1 MSQQLRVPSEDTRTA
16 PATRIAGPAAA
27 LVLTAD
33 GVDNGIRWRPGERLH
48 HLFERRCDEFKTK
61 GDPDHLAVD
70 DGELRMTY
78 AQLDAQANQLAR
90 HLLAQGVSPGDRVG
104 LFVDK
109 SAFAYLVMLA
119 ASKIHAAYVPLD
131 AAFPADRI
139 SFIVADAGVR
149 TILTISALA
158 SRLDRVDAT
167 VIRVDTVVRVDER
180 VDIDLPEAR
189 RIGPDELAPANDDLA
204 YIIYT
209 SGTTGQPKGVAI
221 NQVNICNFVQVAA
234 ETYGLRADDRVYQG
248 MTIAF
253 DFSVE
258 EIWVPLVCG
267 ATLVPSTSSGPL
279 VGRDLAAFLAR
290 HRVTALCCVPTLLA
304 TIEED
309 VPELRFILVSGE
321 ACPPHLV
328 SRWHRPG
335 RTLLNVYGPT
345 ETSVTATYARLA
357 PDQPLTIGVPLPT
370 YSVVIL
376 DDDQRALP
384 RGETGEIGIAGICLS
399 PGYVNRD
406 DLTTRTFVP
415 DNVGILNNPS
425 RRIYRT
431 GDLGRVNHD
440 GNIEYLG
447 RIDSQVKIRGYRIE
461 LTEIESVLLRLPRV
475 AQAAVTSYEPN
486 PGLVE
491 LAAFYTRR
499 AGAPPLDHGH
509 ALMELRAKL
518 PSYMVPAYLE
528 ELPDLPRLP
537 SDKVDRKR
545 LPAPSRP
552 RLQPTRSAVVAP
564 AGAAEAAL
572 ADLLAELLRVRQVSV
587 EDDFFADLGAD
598 SLIMA
603 RYCTRVRERFRTDVS
618 IKDMY
623 LNPSVRA
630 LAVVVTGV
638 LDADAPA
645 APVEPPPLPLR
656 VPSGLRYYGCAAA
669 QALFGLAFML
679 LISIVMVTGYGWI
692 STGAG
697 LYDRALRSLTFGVL
711 VFLAATLLPVAMKWL
726 LIGKWRA
733 RTFPIWGLTYL
744 RFWIVKR
751 VVRTSPLVLF
761 RGSPL
766 YSLYLRTLGAKVGPC
781 VVVLSRSVPVCTD
794 LITLGAGTVIRKDV
808 HFLGYRAEAGWITT
822 GPITLGQNVQ
832 IGDGSVLEIDTVMGD
847 NAQLCHASSL
857 QAGKVVPVGATFHG
871 SPAIP
876 SRTGNFLAPWKACS
890 RSRRAYYSIGQ
901 LLGRVLV
908 DTQTIVVLV
917 VLATAIDISTVAG
930 SLLMF
935 FGAIPVGLLLAVVV
949 PRLANLFLVADR
961 AYPLYGW
968 HWTCFQIVTRFSNVR
983 IFNILFG
990 DSSYILGYLRAIG
1003 WRFNRVR
1010 QTGSNFGVEQKH
1022 DSPFLCDISGG
1033 VLVSDGLSMVNARFG
1048 SSSFA
1053 LSRVTIGS
1061 ESFLGNDIVFPAGAR
1076 VGENC
1081 LLATKV
1087 MIPIDGPVREGV
1099 GLLGSP
1105 PFEIPRSVR
1114 RDARFDEFKT
1124 GKEFRRRLSRKNRS
1138 NLATMGLFLLSR
1150 WLLFYLPVLIV
1161 VRVEGLLDPAWSNP
1175 FVLAAGLAL
1184 ALAQTVVHVV
1194 LLNWIVLG
1202 FRRLRPLYCSIY
1214 DRRFWR
1220 HERYWKLGDAQFLA
1234 LFNGTPFKPLIL
1246 RLLGV
1251 RIGRRVY
1258 DDGCGIPERTLV
1270 EIGDYCTLNEGSTL
1284 QSHSLEDGTFKS
1296 DRIRLGNGC
1305 TVGTGTLVHYA
1316 VDLAD
1321 AVDVTPGSFVMKG
1334 SSAPAGT
1341 TWRGNPA
1348 RQVRTAPDRV
1358 RPGPTGPEY
1367 GLARTVNAA
1376 AQAPTSGWL
1385 PAVPVP
1391 GAAPDPTAAAPPPN
1405 ARDAAAG
1412 TQGGSALPRRASG
1425 SASPRPEPSD
1435 ISAWATPVDP
1445 PAAYFTP
1452 ANDIEERLL
1461 AATGEGGTDA
1471 LATSVAEVAFGD
1483 RVESRPTERTPVEE
1497 TTPWSRYA
1505 HVGEDLGRPT
1515 MMQKTIAPDQVDDY
1529 LERGYDRV
1537 CGFVHRA
1544 NEVAHLT
1551 TPAKLHT
1558 ALGLGYAGS
1567 PFQRDA
1573 ETAYVLRWPAHR
1585 PSLYRIPYGGQNDV
1599 AMWAM
1604 EGWVIERAPFRGNG
1618 FAPGDSNDVIAEFKV
1633 DSARLPH
1640 GSQLWRISSNGTEA
1654 LIAILDSDIPI
1665 WRKVAAAGEGSTVL
1679 RATVLL
1685 PVLPASPARGRSGD
1699 EGLAWRTE
1707 TLDAETYVAVFTS
1720 RQRHE
1725 NRTAEPMETIDVK
1738 FARLI
1743 RDWPNESLSLAVHS
1757 GTATGEGGT
1766 DALATSVAEVAFG
1779 DRVESRP
1786 TERTPVEETTPWSRY
1801 AHVGEDLG
1809 RPTMMQKTIA
1819 PDQVDDYLE
1828 RGYDRVCGF
1837 VHRANEV
1844 AHLTTPAK
1852 LHTALGLGYAGSP
1865 FQRDAETAY
1874 VLRWPAHRPSL
1885 YRIPYGGQNDVAMWA
1900 MEGWVIERAP
1910 FRGNGFA
1917 PGDSNDVIAEFKVD
1931 SARLPHGSQLWRIS
1945 SDGTETLIAVL
1956 DSDIPIWRKVEVR
1969 G

>member
-1 MSQQLRVPSEDTRTA
+1 MSEQLRLRSEDTRTA
-16 PATRIAGPAAA
+16 PATNQIAGPAAA

-48 HLFERRCDEFKTK
+48 HLFERRCDEFKTE

-78 AQLDAQANQLAR
+78 AQLDALANQLAR

-158 SRLDRVDAT
+158 GRLDGVDAT
-167 VIRVDTVVRVDER
+167 VIQVDTVVRVDER
-180 VDIDLPEAR
+180 VDIDLPDAR
-189 RIGPDELAPANDDLA
+189 RIGPDELAPADDDLA

-258 EIWVPLVCG
+258 EIWVPLICG
-267 ATLVPSTSSGPL
+267 ATLVPSTSAGPL
-279 VGRDLAAFLAR
+279 VGRDLAAFLAQ

-357 PDQPLTIGVPLPT
+357 PDEPLTIGVPLPT

-376 DDDQRALP
+376 DENQRALP

-406 DLTTRTFVP
+406 DLTARTFVP

-461 LTEIESVLLRLPRV
+461 LAEIESVLLRLPRV
-475 AQAAVTSYEPN
+475 AQAAVTSYEPD
-486 PGLVE
+486 PGRVE
-491 LAAFYTRR
+491 LAAFYTQH

-509 ALMELRAKL
+509 ALIELRARL

-545 LPAPSRP
+545 LPAPSGP

-564 AGAAEAAL
+564 AGATEAAL
-572 ADLLAELLRVRQVSV
+572 ADLLSELLRVKQVSV

-603 RYCTRVRERFRTDVS
+603 RYCTRVRERFSSDVS
-618 IKDMY
+618 IKDVY

-656 VPSGLRYYGCAAA
+656 VPSGLQYYGCGAA

-679 LISIVMVTGYGWI
+679 LVSIVMITGYSWI

-711 VFLAATLLPVAMKWL
+711 VFLAATLLPVALKWL

-766 YSLYLRTLGAKVGPC
+766 YSLYLRALGAKVGPC

-832 IGDGSVLEIDTVMGD
+832 IGDGSVLEIDTVLSD

-876 SRTGNFLAPWKACS
+876 SRTGNPLAAWMACS

-901 LLGRVLV
+901 LLGRVVV
-908 DTQTIVVLV
+908 DTQSIVVLV
-917 VLATAIDISTVAG
+917 VLATAINISTVPG
-930 SLLMF
+930 SLLMY
-935 FGAIPVGLLLAVVV
+935 FGAIPIGLLLAVVV

-983 IFNILFG
+983 LFNLLFG
-990 DSSYILGYLRAIG
+990 DSSYILGYLRSIG

-1033 VLVSDGLSMVNARFG
+1033 VLVSDGLSMVNARF
-1048 SSSFA
+1048 SNSSFT
-1053 LSRVTIGS
+1053 LSRVSIGS
-1061 ESFLGNDIVFPAGAR
+1061 ENFLGNDIVFPAGAR

-1124 GKEFRRRLSRKNRS
+1124 GKEFRRRLSQKNRS
-1138 NLATMGLFLLSR
+1138 NLATIGLFLLSR
-1150 WLLFYLPVLIV
+1150 WLLFYLSVLIV
-1161 VRVEGLLDPAWSNP
+1161 VRVGGLLDPTRSNA
-1175 FVLAAGLAL
+1175 FTLAAGSVLAL
-1184 ALAQTVVHVV
+1184 VQAVVYMV

-1220 HERYWKLGDAQFLA
+1220 HERYWKLCDAEFLA

-1305 TVGTGTLVHYA
+1305 TVGTGALVHYA

-1321 AVDVTPGSFVMKG
+1321 AADVTPGSFVMKG

-1348 RQVRTAPDRV
+1348 RPVRTAPYRV
-1358 RPGPTGPEY
+1358 RLGPTGP
-1367 GLARTVNAA
+1367 
-1376 AQAPTSGWL
+1376 
-1385 PAVPVP
+1385 
-1391 GAAPDPTAAAPPPN
+1391 
-1405 ARDAAAG
+1405 DAAAS
-1412 TQGGSALPRRASG
+1412 TQGRSALPRRASG
-1425 SASPRPEPSD
+1425 SASPRPDPLD
-1435 ISAWATPVDP
+1435 ISAQATPVDP

-1452 ANDIEERLL
+1452 ANDIEEHLP
-1461 AATGEGGTDA
+1461 AVAGGGGSDA
-1471 LATSVAEVAFGD
+1471 LAISVAEVGFGD
-1483 RVESRPTERTPVEE
+1483 GVEGGPTERAPVGER
-1497 TTPWSRYA
+1497 TPWSRYA
-1505 HVGEDLGRPT
+1505 SVGEDLGRPT

-1537 CGFVHRA
+1537 SGFVHRVS
-1544 NEVAHLT
+1544 EVAHLR
-1551 TPAKLHT
+1551 TPAELHA

-1567 PFQRDA
+1567 SLRRDA
-1573 ETAYVLRWPAHR
+1573 ETAYVLRWLAHR
-1585 PSLYRIPYGGQNDV
+1585 SSLYRIPYGGQSDV

-1618 FAPGDSNDVIAEFKV
+1618 FAPGDSSDVVAEFKV

-1640 GSQLWRISSNGTEA
+1640 GSQLWRISSDGTEA
-1654 LIAILDSDIPI
+1654 LVGVFDSDIPI

-1685 PVLPASPARGRSGD
+1685 PVLPASPARGMPGD

-1707 TLDAETYVAVFTS
+1707 TLDAETYVAIFTS
-1720 RQRHE
+1720 RQRQE
-1725 NRTAEPMETIDVK
+1725 NRTARPRETIDVK
-1738 FARLI
+1738 LARLI

-1757 GTATGEGGT
+1757 GTAAGGGGS
-1766 DALATSVAEVAFG
+1766 DALATSVAEVGFG
-1779 DRVESRP
+1779 DGVEGGP
-1786 TERTPVEETTPWSRY
+1786 TERAPVGEGTPWSRY
-1801 AHVGEDLG
+1801 APVGEDLG

-1819 PDQVDDYLE
+1819 PGQVDDYLE
-1828 RGYDRVCGF
+1828 RGYDRVSGF
-1837 VHRANEV
+1837 VHRVSEV
-1844 AHLTTPAK
+1844 AHLRTPAE
-1852 LHTALGLGYAGSP
+1852 LYAALGLGYVGSSLR
-1865 FQRDAETAY
+1865 RDAETAY
-1874 VLRWPAHRPSL
+1874 VLRWLAHRSSL
-1885 YRIPYGGQNDVAMWA
+1885 YRIPYGGQSDVAMWA

-1917 PGDSNDVIAEFKVD
+1917 PGDSSDVVAEFKVD

-1945 SDGTETLIAVL
+1945 SDGTEALVGVF
-1956 DSDIPIWRKVEVR
+1956 DSDIPIWRKVAVR